1 LLAAAEL
8 RPMHEE
14 TFAELCRVQQVLYGD
29 DGDDLQPSAFAVPR
43 VGDDD
48 DDEDEEED
56 DEGNVELEMTDD
68 EEQEEEEEEDDDELF
83 DRCLLLVHPPSW
95 FVDISC
101 A

>member
-1 LLAAAEL
+1 MLAAAEL

-29 DGDDLQPSAFAVPR
+29 DGDDLQPSALAVPR

-48 DDEDEEED
+48 DDDDDD

-68 EEQEEEEEEDDDELF
+68 EEEEEEEDDDELF
-83 DRCLLLVHPPSW
+83 DRCLLVVHPPSW
-95 FVDISC
+95 LVDISC